1 MESIK
6 NKFSKA
12 FDTVDFEILLKKLK
26 SSKSALMTLVSCL
39 SNRRQFVQIND
50 NESNMLTVL
59 NGVPQGSIFGPVLF
73 NIYVHDMST
82 NTDAECI
89 QYADDTSLYCHTKP
103 RHLADCA
110 DKINDDIQ
118 NLQQWSKSQN
128 LLFNAK
134 KTKSML
140 FSTQQMAMRHQ
151 FDFEI
156 KSADGNTIERV
167 KQLSSLVLPST
178 KT

>member
-1 MESIK
+1 
-6 NKFSKA
+6 
-12 FDTVDFEILLKKLK
+12 
-26 SSKSALMTLVSCL
+26 
-39 SNRRQFVQIND
+39 
-50 NESNMLTVL
+50 
-59 NGVPQGSIFGPVLF
+59 
-73 NIYVHDMST
+73 MST

-89 QYADDTSLYCHTKP
+89 QYADDTSLYRHTKP

-128 LLFNAK
+128 LLFNTK